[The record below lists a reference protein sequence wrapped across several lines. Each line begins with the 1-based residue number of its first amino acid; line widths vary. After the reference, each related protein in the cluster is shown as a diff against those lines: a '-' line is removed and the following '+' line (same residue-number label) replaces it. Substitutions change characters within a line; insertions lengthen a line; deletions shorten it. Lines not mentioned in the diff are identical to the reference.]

1 MKATA
6 DAFTTAC
13 HHVLRTDSVLP
24 PPSVTA
30 TTRLLQLASP
40 ALPVTK
46 DNLLEAWQTVYHAPP
61 TAKIAK
67 SMN

>member
-1 MKATA
+1 M
-6 DAFTTAC
+6 
-13 HHVLRTDSVLP
+13 
-24 PPSVTA
+24 
-30 TTRLLQLASP
+30 ASP

-46 DNLLEAWQTVYHAPP
+46 DNLLDSWQTVYHAPP